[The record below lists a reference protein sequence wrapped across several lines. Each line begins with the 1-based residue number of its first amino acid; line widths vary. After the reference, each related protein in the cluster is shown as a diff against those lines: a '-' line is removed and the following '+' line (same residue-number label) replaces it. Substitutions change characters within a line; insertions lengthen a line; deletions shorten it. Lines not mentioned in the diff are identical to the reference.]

1 MNSPD
6 APVLQLKNITKRF
19 GNLVANN
26 KITLDIHAGKIHAL
40 LGENGAGKSTL
51 MSVLSGRYQ
60 PDEGEIVL
68 NNETVRFSSPSQALG
83 RGIGMVYQRFMLIEP
98 LSVVENIVLGTPSA
112 TPILDLKGAAARIR
126 ELSDQYGLVVDP
138 MARVGDLSMGER
150 QRVEI
155 LKLLFRNAEILIF
168 DEPTA
173 ILTPSEI
180 ALFFK
185 TLKKLARSGHP
196 IVFITHKLDE
206 VMQLADQISIM
217 RRGRMITH
225 ILPEQVR
232 SKRELARLMV
242 GREIVLKVD
251 KENIAPEA
259 PVLSA
264 KGLKGINE
272 EGRIVFEEIDLEIRK
287 GEILAITGVAGNGQ
301 EALIAAL
308 TGLAPFSEGSIC
320 WQETNYTHLTWRRA
334 NKTDLAYIPEDRH
347 TTGTIASLDLTEN
360 YMLTRIDEFSKGP
373 FLQADKARD
382 LTSRALETYK
392 VLTPND
398 IDSKAGHLSG
408 GNLQKI
414 ILARELGKNP
424 RLIIAEQP
432 TQGLDIGATEEVW
445 QTLIAQR
452 EHAGI
457 LLVSGDLKEVLSLAD
472 RIAVMFRGRILEIIS
487 SNDTDGI
494 SRIGLLMA
502 GTSEKSS

>member
-1 MNSPD
+1 MNTPES
-6 APVLQLKNITKRF
+6 PVLQLRNITKRF
-19 GNLVANN
+19 GDLVANN
-26 KITLDIHAGKIHAL
+26 KITLAIHAGKIHAL

-60 PDEGEIVL
+60 PDEGEILL
-68 NNETVRFSSPSQALG
+68 NNESVRFSSPSQALG

-98 LSVVENIVLGTPSA
+98 MSVVENIVLGTPSA

-173 ILTPSEI
+173 ILTPPEI

-185 TLKKLARSGHP
+185 TLKKLAERGHP

-251 KENIAPEA
+251 KKDVAVEHL
-259 PVLSA
+259 VLSTR
-264 KGLKGINE
+264 GLKAINDK
-272 EGRIVFEEIDLEIRK
+272 GRTLFREIDLEIRK

-308 TGLAPFSEGSIC
+308 TGLAPFSEGTIR
-320 WQETNYTHLTWRRA
+320 WQERDYTSHTWSRA
-334 NKTDLAYIPEDRH
+334 DKDDLAYIPEDRH
-347 TTGTIASLDLTEN
+347 TTGTIASLDLAEN
-360 YMLTRIDEFSKGP
+360 YMLTRIDEFSRGP
-373 FLQADKARD
+373 FLQAAEART
-382 LTSRALETYK
+382 LAERALETYK
-392 VLTPND
+392 VLTPSN
-398 IDSKAGHLSG
+398 IDSKAGQLSG

-414 ILARELGKNP
+414 ILARELEKHP

-445 QTLIAQR
+445 RTLIAQR
-452 EHAGI
+452 ESAGI

-487 SNDTDGI
+487 AADTDGI
-494 SRIGLLMA
+494 ARIGLLMA
-502 GTSEKSS
+502 GSSEKSS

>member
-1 MNSPD
+1 
-6 APVLQLKNITKRF
+6 
-19 GNLVANN
+19 
-26 KITLDIHAGKIHAL
+26 
-40 LGENGAGKSTL
+40 
-51 MSVLSGRYQ
+51 
-60 PDEGEIVL
+60 
-68 NNETVRFSSPSQALG
+68 
-83 RGIGMVYQRFMLIEP
+83 
-98 LSVVENIVLGTPSA
+98 
-112 TPILDLKGAAARIR
+112 
-126 ELSDQYGLVVDP
+126 
-138 MARVGDLSMGER
+138 
-150 QRVEI
+150 
-155 LKLLFRNAEILIF
+155 
-168 DEPTA
+168 
-173 ILTPSEI
+173 
-180 ALFFK
+180 
-185 TLKKLARSGHP
+185 
-196 IVFITHKLDE
+196 
-206 VMQLADQISIM
+206 
-217 RRGRMITH
+217 MITH